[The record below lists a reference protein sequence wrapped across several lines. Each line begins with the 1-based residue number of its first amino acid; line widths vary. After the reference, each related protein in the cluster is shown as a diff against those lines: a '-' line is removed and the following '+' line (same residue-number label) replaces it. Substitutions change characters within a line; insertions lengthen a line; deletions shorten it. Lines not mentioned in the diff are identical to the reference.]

1 MTLAASAVTGI
12 MLFLWPLM
20 INLSAA
26 VVFAVIYGF
35 FLGIMITESPTSL
48 VDVKRAKGKSS
59 VYNLT
64 GPLPSLG

>member
-35 FLGIMITESPTSL
+35 FLGIMLTENPTSL
-48 VDVKRAKGKSS
+48 VDAKRAKDSS
-59 VYNLT
+59 NIYNLT